1 MSKTYVALIADAI
14 ASRDLPPASR
24 ARLQAD
30 ARAAVKH
37 LNQRYRRVLAARFA
51 VTLGDELQCLFP
63 TPQPVWD
70 VAHDLRARLPT
81 VDWVVACGRGPITTP
96 LAPTAPEL
104 YGPCFHEARPALDPA
119 KLWPGQVDGRRRGRA
134 LLFGEALIVI
144 AALVL
149 GTLLAPLARPSVD
162 GLWWGRVGL
171 LATAYLYVS
180 GRGIVLIRSVLE
192 LPTLQM
198 RRDEDRTA
206 GEIDVARGRAVGS
219 LERALALTMV
229 LLGDYAAVGW
239 IIAAKSLARFKQL
252 EDREFAEYFLVGT
265 LASFLLAVLVGVG
278 IRILLR
284 QA

>member
-1 MSKTYVALIADAI
+1 MNPLFVVPLLAYT
-14 ASRDLPPASR
+14 
-24 ARLQAD
+24 
-30 ARAAVKH
+30 
-37 LNQRYRRVLAARFA
+37 LAA
-51 VTLGDELQCLFP
+51 T
-63 TPQPVWD
+63 
-70 VAHDLRARLPT
+70 
-81 VDWVVACGRGPITTP
+81 
-96 LAPTAPEL
+96 
-104 YGPCFHEARPALDPA
+104 
-119 KLWPGQVDGRRRGRA
+119 LWPGQVDGRRRGRA
-134 LLFGEALIVI
+134 LLIGEVLFVI

-149 GTLLAPLARPSVD
+149 GTLLAPLARPSAD

-171 LATAYLYVS
+171 LATA
-180 GRGIVLIRSVLE
+180 
-192 LPTLQM
+192 LQM

-206 GEIDVARGRAVGS
+206 GAIDVARGRAVGS

-278 IRILLR
+278 IRILLK